1 MDYRRHTRAL
11 LLIYACLGLAY
22 AGAVSAEAVDTR
34 VLIDI
39 SGSMKRTDP
48 DNLRAAALRLVT
60 GLLPSGSQAGVW
72 TFGRY
77 VNMEVGHGV
86 VDDAWRAA
94 AERGAGRIHSRGM
107 FTNIEDALRRAT
119 RDWRG
124 SPPDER
130 RNLLLL
136 TDGMVDVSKKPGAND
151 ASRERILQTVLP
163 DLQARGINVMT
174 VALSEEA
181 DHELLRTLAQHTEG
195 WYESARDAAELQRAF
210 LRAFEKTTDTDALP
224 LQDNRFQVDASISE
238 LTLLVF
244 RPAEAPPT
252 LLHAP
257 DGSEYSAEAPPPGAR
272 WRADQGYDLITI
284 EQPQGGHWRVDA
296 ELDPDNRVLV
306 VTDLQ
311 LQTSELANH
320 LLPSDGVD
328 FAASLTEGGQRI
340 ERADFLQLVH
350 VFAEHA
356 RPSGTVASYLL
367 ERTAAH
373 EFVTTLANLREEG
386 THTLTISASS
396 DTFARERQLRFD
408 VALPVSVDVGAADQG
423 FPVRI
428 GARAEFVDT
437 ETLQITAEV
446 QVAGAAP
453 RAVDLVRIETGDW
466 LGDIGELPPG
476 EHALTLRLLGASPTG
491 QPLDQVLP
499 PLRLQGP
506 PAPAPVSEPAA
517 PTPAPVENEFDW
529 FAYIWQVAAANV
541 LALIIVGAW
550 LWLRRRGRDIDAGLR
565 LAEVE
570 S

>member
-1 MDYRRHTRAL
+1 MDYRCHTCAL
-11 LLIYACLGLAY
+11 LLISACIGLAH
-22 AGAVSAEAVDTR
+22 AGPGPAETVDTR
-34 VLIDI
+34 VVIDI

-77 VNMEVGHGV
+77 VNMEVPHGV
-86 VDDAWRAA
+86 VDHAWRAA
-94 AERGAGRIHSRGM
+94 AERGASRIHSRGM
-107 FTNIEDALRRAT
+107 FTNIEDALRRVT
-119 RDWRG
+119 RDWQG
-124 SPPDER
+124 APPNAR

-151 ASRERILQTVLP
+151 ASRARILQTVLP

-195 WYESARDAAELQRAF
+195 WYESAQDAGQLQRAF
-210 LRAFEKTTDTDALP
+210 LRAFEKTADTDALP

-244 RPAEAPPT
+244 RPAGAPPT

-257 DGSEYSAEAPPPGAR
+257 DGSEYSAQSPPPATR

-284 EQPQGGHWRVDA
+284 DQPQAGHWQVTA

-320 LLPSDGVD
+320 LLPRDGLEVS
-328 FAASLTEGGQRI
+328 ASLTEAGQPI
-340 ERADFLQLVH
+340 ERSDFLGLVKI
-350 VFAEHA
+350 FAEHT
-356 RPSGTVASYLL
+356 RPDGTVDSYFLQS
-367 ERTAAH
+367 TATH
-373 EFVTTLANLREEG
+373 EFVAALGNLREEG
-386 THTLTISASS
+386 THTLSISASS
-396 DTFARERQLRFD
+396 DTFARERQMRFE
-408 VALPVSVDVGAADQG
+408 VAMPVRVDIGAAEHG
-423 FPVRI
+423 YPIRI
-428 GARAEFVDT
+428 AARPAFVDS
-437 ETLQITAEV
+437 ESLRILGEV
-446 QVAGAAP
+446 QIAGAPP
-453 RAVDLVRIETGDW
+453 RVVDLVRIETGYW

-476 EHALTLRLLGASPTG
+476 RHTLTLQLLGTSPTG
-491 QPLDQVLP
+491 RPLDEILP
-499 PLRLQGP
+499 PLPLQVS

-517 PTPAPVENEFDW
+517 VTDGIAARFDW
-529 FAYIWQVAAANV
+529 FAYLWQVTAVNG
-541 LALIIVGAW
+541 LALLIVAVW
-550 LWLRRRGRDIDAGLR
+550 WWLRRKRRDVDASLR